1 MADAEWKKAELWAD
15 TGDREDPEDVGIDRS
30 VGWPVSYEQRGSG
43 DEPERTVFNQLLR
56 ELSGWAV
63 DQLRMG
69 VLQWDEDVD
78 YADAAFVT
86 TEDGLHVAL
95 QANGPGAATPS
106 TRRRRRAP
114 PIPSGG
120 CTDAD

>member
-15 TGDREDPEDVGIDRS
+15 TGDREDPEGVGIDRS
-30 VGWPVSYEQRGSG
+30 VGWTVSYEQRGSG

-78 YADAAFVT
+78 YVDAAFVT

-95 QANGPGAATPS
+95 QATGPGSGNATDP
-106 TRRRRRAP
+106 TA
-114 PIPSGG
+114 
-120 CTDAD
+120 TQDADDPVWRIY

>member
-1 MADAEWKKAELWAD
+1 MRESVAMADAEWKKAELWAD
-15 TGDREDPEDVGIDRS
+15 TGDREDPEGVGIDRS
-30 VGWPVSYEQRGSG
+30 VGWTVSYEQRGSG

-78 YADAAFVT
+78 YVAAAFVT
-86 TEDGLHVAL
+86 TERRVAC
-95 QANGPGAATPS
+95 GAAGDGAGERQRNRPD
-106 TRRRRRAP
+106 
-114 PIPSGG
+114 G
-120 CTDAD
+120 DAGRG